1 MGLVEENNCEMITLS
16 PSRFSRKIT
25 GENIMRNRLIY
36 LFTLALLTIGITST
50 SVTAQNRPYR
60 VSDRQMITLMSR
72 IETKTDAYK
81 REMDLALNRGRL
93 SGSDTRETVQDYIAD
108 FENSTD
114 QLKSNFDS
122 RRSVSSDVSEV
133 LNRAAFIDRFMT
145 RNRLTT
151 SAQTQWTGL
160 KTDLNTLAS
169 NYNVSWNWNQN
180 QNVPTYPGNN
190 TGNNYPVYTGSDAQL
205 RTLFTRIE
213 TRTDTYKNTMST
225 ALNSS
230 RLNGSDSED
239 TLNEY
244 VADFENA
251 TDRLKQNFDSRR
263 STSADATE
271 VLNRAIF
278 IDRFMTRNR
287 LTVTAQTQWRTLKTD
302 LNTLSTYYRLS
313 WNWNQA
319 LPTYPGNTGNN
330 NQGGNFPGGRGFDAR
345 LTGTYRLNT
354 SQSDNVTDVINRS
367 TGVYETNQRDNVK
380 RNLERRLTS
389 PERIAIQKTGTSVT
403 LASSLSP
410 QVTFDAN
417 GVAQTETTARGR
429 TITVTASS
437 NNTSLMLNYE
447 GDRMNDF
454 NVVFE
459 PTRNGQLRV
468 TRKIYLENR
477 SEQVSVSSVYDKVN
491 NAAEWTV
498 NDGSTTGGNYPS
510 TGGNNSTYTEF
521 YVPNGTRLQASLQNV
536 INTRDSQVGDKFTM
550 EVSSPSQYQGA
561 IIEGR
566 IGTADTSGRVSGR
579 ANVSLE
585 FDTIRLRNG
594 RTYRFAGII
603 DSVRAANG
611 DNVTV
616 NNEGT
621 VRDSNQTT
629 KTATRAGIGAA
640 LGALIGA
647 IAGGGSGAA
656 VGAVVGA
663 GAGAGTVLVQ
673 GRDNIDL
680 GMGSEFSIT
689 SSAPSSL
696 GSNRQ

>member
-1 MGLVEENNCEMITLS
+1 
-16 PSRFSRKIT
+16 
-25 GENIMRNRLIY
+25 MRNRLTFI
-36 LFTLALLTIGITST
+36 FIFALLAVGLTST
-50 SVTAQNRPYR
+50 SVTAQNPYR
-60 VSDRQMITLMSR
+60 VSDRQMLALLGR

-81 REMDLALNRGRL
+81 REMDLGLSRGRL
-93 SGSDTRETVQDYIAD
+93 SGSDTRDMIQGYISD

-114 QLKSNFDS
+114 RLKTNFDT

-133 LNRAAFIDRFMT
+133 LNRAVVIDRFMT
-145 RNRLTT
+145 RNRLTA
-151 SAQTQWTGL
+151 SAQTQWTNL
-160 KTDLNTLAS
+160 KTDLNTLAA
-169 NYNVSWNWNQN
+169 NYNVSWNWNQTL
-180 QNVPTYPGNN
+180 PAYPGS
-190 TGNNYPVYTGSDAQL
+190 TGNNYPVYTGSEAQL
-205 RTLFTRIE
+205 SSLLSRIE
-213 TRTDTYKNTMST
+213 TKTDGYKTIMT
-225 ALNSS
+225 AALSRS
-230 RLNGSDSED
+230 RLNGRDSED
-239 TLNEY
+239 VINGY
-244 VADFENA
+244 ISDFENA
-251 TDRLKQNFDSRR
+251 TDQLKQNFDSRR
-263 STSADATE
+263 STSADTTE

-278 IDRFMTRNR
+278 IDRFMTRNP
-287 LTVTAQTQWRTLKTD
+287 LTVSAQTQWKSLKTD
-302 LNTLSTYYRLS
+302 LNTLSANYRLS
-313 WNWNQA
+313 WDWNQT
-319 LPTYPGNTGNN
+319 LPTYPGNTGNTGN
-330 NQGGNFPGGRGFDAR
+330 NFPGGPGGNFPGGRGFDAR

-354 SQSDNVTDVINRS
+354 SQSDNVADVISRS
-367 TGVYETNQRDNVK
+367 TGVYATNQRDNMK

-389 PERIAIQKTGTSVT
+389 PERIAIEKTGTSVT
-403 LASSLSP
+403 LASTLSP

-437 NNTSLMLNYE
+437 NNTSLILNYE

-459 PTRNGQLRV
+459 PTRDGQLRV

-477 SEQVSVSSVYDKVN
+477 NEQVTVSSVYDKVN
-491 NAAEWTV
+491 NVAEWTSV
-498 NDGSTTGGNYPS
+498 NNGSTTGGNYPS
-510 TGGNNSTYTEF
+510 TGGNSTYTDF
-521 YVPNGTRLQASLQNV
+521 YIPNGTRLQAKLQNA
-536 INTRDSQVGDKFTM
+536 INTRDSQAGDKFTM
-550 EVSSPSQYQGA
+550 EVTTPSQYQGA

-566 IGTADTSGRVSGR
+566 VGTADKSGRVSGR

-594 RTYRFAGII
+594 STYRFAGII

-656 VGAVVGA
+656 VGAAVGA

-680 GMGSEFSIT
+680 GLGSEFSIT
-689 SSAPSSL
+689 STAPASV
-696 GSNRQ
+696 GTNRQ

>member
-1 MGLVEENNCEMITLS
+1 
-16 PSRFSRKIT
+16 
-25 GENIMRNRLIY
+25 MRNRLIY
-36 LFTLALLTIGITST
+36 IFTLALLTIGITST
-50 SVTAQNRPYR
+50 AVTAQNRPYR
-60 VSDRQMITLMSR
+60 VSDRQMLALMDR

-93 SGSDTRETVQDYIAD
+93 SGSDSREMVQGYISD

-114 QLKSNFDS
+114 RLKTNFDS

-133 LNRAAFIDRFMT
+133 LNRAVFIDRFMT

-151 SAQTQWTGL
+151 SAQTQWTNL
-160 KTDLNTLAS
+160 KTDLNTLAA
-169 NYNVSWNWNQN
+169 NYNVSWSWNQTL
-180 QNVPTYPGNN
+180 PTYPGN
-190 TGNNYPVYTGSDAQL
+190 TGNNYPVYTGSESQL
-205 RTLFTRIE
+205 RTLLARIE
-213 TRTDTYKNTMST
+213 TKTDSYKNIMVT
-225 ALNSS
+225 ALNRS
-230 RLNGSDSED
+230 RLDGRDSED
-239 TLNEY
+239 MINGY
-244 VADFENA
+244 ISDFENA
-251 TDRLKQNFDSRR
+251 TDELKQNFDSRR
-263 STSADATE
+263 STSNDTTE

-278 IDRFMTRNR
+278 IDRFMTRNQ
-287 LTVTAQTQWRTLKTD
+287 LTVSSQTQWRSLKAD
-302 LNTLSTYYRLS
+302 LNTLANYYRLS

-319 LPTYPGNTGNN
+319 LPTYPVNTGNN
-330 NQGGNFPGGRGFDAR
+330 YPGGNFPGRGFDAR

-354 SQSDNVTDVINRS
+354 AQSDNVVDVIAKS
-367 TGVYETNQRDNVK
+367 TGVYAANQRDNMN
-380 RNLERRLTS
+380 RNLERRLNS
-389 PERIAIQKTGTSVT
+389 PERIAIEKSGDSVT
-403 LASSLSP
+403 LASTLSP

-429 TITVTASS
+429 TITVTASA
-437 NNTSLMLNYE
+437 NNTSLILNYE

-477 SEQVSVSSVYDKVN
+477 NEQITVSSVYDKVN
-491 NAAEWTV
+491 NVAELTTV
-498 NDGSTTGGNYPS
+498 NDGSTYGGNYPT
-510 TGGNNSTYTEF
+510 TGGSNTTNTDF
-521 YVPNGTRLQASLQNV
+521 YIPNGTRLQATLRNA

-550 EVSSPSQYQGA
+550 EVTSPSQYQGA

-566 IGTADTSGRVSGR
+566 VGAADRSGRVSGR

-594 RTYRFAGII
+594 STYRFAGFI
-603 DSVRAANG
+603 DSVKAANG

-647 IAGGGSGAA
+647 IAGGGQGAA

-680 GMGSEFSIT
+680 GQGSEFSIT
-689 SSAPSSL
+689 SSSPANV
-696 GSNRQ
+696 GYNRQ

>member
-1 MGLVEENNCEMITLS
+1 MN
-16 PSRFSRKIT
+16 
-25 GENIMRNRLIY
+25 
-36 LFTLALLTIGITST
+36 
-50 SVTAQNRPYR
+50 
-60 VSDRQMITLMSR
+60 R

-93 SGSDTRETVQDYIAD
+93 SGSDTREMMQDYIAD
-108 FENSTD
+108 FENATD

-169 NYNVSWNWNQN
+169 NYSVAWSWNQTL
-180 QNVPTYPGNN
+180 PTYPGNN

-205 RTLFTRIE
+205 RSLFTRIE
-213 TRTDTYKNTMST
+213 TRTDTYKNTMAT
-225 ALNSS
+225 ALNRS
-230 RLNGSDSED
+230 RLDGSDSED
-239 TLNEY
+239 TLNGY
-244 VADFENA
+244 LADFENA

-278 IDRFMTRNR
+278 IDRCLTRNR
-287 LTVTAQTQWRTLKTD
+287 LTVSAQTQWRTLKTD

-313 WNWNQA
+313 FNWNQP
-319 LPTYPGNTGNN
+319 LPTYPGNTGDNYP
-330 NQGGNFPGGRGFDAR
+330 GGNFPGGRGFDTR

-367 TGVYETNQRDNVK
+367 IGVYATNQRDNVK

-389 PERIAIQKTGTSVT
+389 PERIAIEKIGTSVT

-410 QVTFDAN
+410 QITFDAN

-437 NNTSLMLNYE
+437 NNTSLILNYE

-477 SEQVSVSSVYDKVN
+477 NEQVTVSSVYDKVN
-491 NAAEWTV
+491 NVAQWTTV
-498 NDGSTTGGNYPS
+498 NDGSVSGGNYPTTGGNTANTNY
-510 TGGNNSTYTEF
+510 YI
-521 YVPNGTRLQASLQNV
+521 PNGTRLQATLQNA
-536 INTRDSQVGDKFTM
+536 INTRDSQVGDRFTM
-550 EVSSPSQYQGA
+550 EVTSPSQYQGA

-566 IGTADTSGRVSGR
+566 VGTADKSGRVSGR

-594 RTYRFAGII
+594 STYRFAGFI

-611 DNVTV
+611 DDVTV

-663 GAGAGTVLVQ
+663 GAGAGTVIVQ

-680 GMGSEFSIT
+680 GQGSEFSIT
-689 SSAPSSL
+689 SSSPASV